1 MLRVRFALLF
11 GWLVIIASLF
21 YDPFSAALT
30 SPDNIASPFHIHASG
45 PIVQGSPLAAEP
57 YPMTARIFWTML
69 LPLIPI
75 FLMLFGHEAWRRI
88 CPISLVSQIP
98 GMIGLQRRNKKLRP
112 SGKSNKFIPKLVPA
126 KSWIR
131 KNHYYIQFWY
141 LVAGILG
148 RTLFCNSDRMCL
160 AIAFMVIIGSAF
172 TTGIFYGGK
181 SWCQYF
187 CPISVIQATYTGP
200 GGLLDSKAHL
210 TSGAIK
216 QSICRTPSPTGDLSA
231 CVGCSANCA
240 DTDLEKSYWK
250 SVDSDKKRFM
260 YYGLFG
266 LIIAFYTYY
275 YAYSGN
281 WDYYMSGA
289 WTHESGQMAAL
300 MKPGLWLAGHAVAVP
315 KLIAAPLYFLF
326 CIMVSYGGL
335 RLAEALYGAWAAR
348 FATPL
353 SKVQLRHRMLTVSGF
368 LSFTLFYM
376 FAGRPN
382 ILLMPVWAIKI
393 VELIIAVISVLW
405 LQRSLMRRP
414 DAYRRALMAQS
425 LRDQLQRFAPAP
437 RPVPKPTDPRH
448 QYRIA
453 LAQSL
458 RGELARMASL
468 APDQPRL
475 SPDQPQRVPNKGV
488 AVADPLVTGGQARID
503 KAPPLR
509 GIDTRHVAGGM
520 KGQ

>member
-11 GWLVIIASLF
+11 GWLLILASLL
-21 YDPFSAALT
+21 YDPFTASLT
-30 SPDNIASPFHIHASG
+30 APDNIASPFHVHAG
-45 PIVQGSPLAAEP
+45 PIVQGTPLAAAP
-57 YPMTARIFWTML
+57 YPMTARIFWTMIV
-69 LPLIPI
+69 PLIPI
-75 FLMLFGHEAWRRI
+75 FLMLFGHETWRRI

-98 GMIGLQRRNKKLRP
+98 GMMGWQRRNKNIRP
-112 SGKSNKFIPKLVPA
+112 SGKTGKFIPQLVPA

-141 LVAGILG
+141 LAAGILG
-148 RTLFCNSDRMCL
+148 RTLFFNSNRMCL
-160 AIAFMVIIGSAF
+160 AIAFVVIIGSAF
-172 TTGIFYGGK
+172 TTGILFGGK

-200 GGLLDSKAHL
+200 GGLLDSRAHL
-210 TSGAIK
+210 ASGAVK

-260 YYGLFG
+260 YYALFG

-289 WTHESGQMAAL
+289 WTHESGQLAAL
-300 MKPGLWLAGHAVAVP
+300 TRPGLWLGGHAVGVP
-315 KLIAAPLYFLF
+315 KIIAAPAYFLS
-326 CIMVSYGGL
+326 CIMLAYWGL
-335 RLAEALYGAWAAR
+335 CLAERAYAAWSAR

-353 SKVQLRHRMLTVSGF
+353 SKVLLRHRMLTISGF
-368 LSFTLFYM
+368 LSFTLFYV

-393 VELIIAVISVLW
+393 IDLTIAMISVLW
-405 LQRSLMRRP
+405 LQRSLARRP
-414 DAYRRALMAQS
+414 DAYRRALMAQT
-425 LRDQLQRFAPAP
+425 LRDQLLRFSPPPAPKSTPKPTPKPAPAP
-437 RPVPKPTDPRH
+437 KAAPAVKPGDPRS
-448 QYRIA
+448 QYRTA
-453 LAQSL
+453 LARSL
-458 RGELARMASL
+458 RDELARMG
-468 APDQPRL
+468 PP
-475 SPDQPQRVPNKGV
+475 KG
-488 AVADPLVTGGQARID
+488 A
-503 KAPPLR
+503 
-509 GIDTRHVAGGM
+509 
-520 KGQ
+520 